1 MGAYPSDLFQLIKE
15 VDMSRLLKELANFV
29 FGLIDVLLIFRF
41 VLKLLA
47 ANPEAAFVAWV
58 YETTRPLLN
67 PFILAFPTPKVRGG
81 FTLEF
86 TTLFA
91 IFVYTF
97 VGYLIKELLQMMAK
111 KSS

>member
-1 MGAYPSDLFQLIKE
+1 
-15 VDMSRLLKELANFV
+15 MSRLLTELANFV

-47 ANPEAAFVAWV
+47 ANPEAAFVSWI

-67 PFILAFPTPKVRGG
+67 PFILAFPTPQVGGG

-97 VGYLIKELLQMMAK
+97 IGYLVKELLLAISK
-111 KSS
+111 KR

>member
-1 MGAYPSDLFQLIKE
+1 
-15 VDMSRLLKELANFV
+15 MSKFITELANFV
-29 FGLIDVLLIFRF
+29 FGLIDILLIFRF

-47 ANPEAAFVAWV
+47 ANPQAEFVNWV
-58 YETTRPLLN
+58 YDTTQPLLN
-67 PFILAFPTPKVRGG
+67 PFIQAFPTPQVSGG

-97 VGYLIKELLQMMAK
+97 VGYLVQELLGAISK
-111 KSS
+111 RK